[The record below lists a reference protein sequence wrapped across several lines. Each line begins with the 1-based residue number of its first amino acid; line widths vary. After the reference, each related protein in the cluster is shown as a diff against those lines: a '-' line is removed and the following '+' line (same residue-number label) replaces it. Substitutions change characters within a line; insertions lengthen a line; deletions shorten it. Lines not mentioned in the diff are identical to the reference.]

1 MFPLLR
7 SFILI
12 KYLLISGDHQM
23 TTEHSQNSTKM
34 SAEQSEMSKSKAA
47 DNLRPFKQIPIFVV
61 EDHND
66 VLQFVYRCLG
76 ARRIPFTA
84 NKMIHFDSHPDMTIP
99 KSLPIEHVRD
109 KDKLL
114 GALSIENWLMP
125 VAYAGHLE
133 QIIWMKPEW
142 ANQIDDGDFSFHIG
156 DSNGHI
162 RCDSSLEYFLSEGTY
177 QPSCNLNNQRQIKL
191 RVFTLN
197 ESLLNGQHSAARRCE
212 FLDCVDDANKHF
224 ILDIDLDFFSTAN
237 PFKKM
242 LHKNVYERLK
252 QLFKR
257 DFFEQ
262 RFDLSATED
271 ELSAF
276 TNERTNYLDALEMIF
291 RQLEENVDENNLEIP
306 NALQAHKSELLKLV
320 CDVKMYHSN
329 DDIAWMTIFDAG
341 CTFDSN
347 ELPHH
352 ISTEDEI
359 LKHVSIFKRFLQVFL
374 YAPSIITISRSSDDD
389 YCPIEQVDFIQQLVL
404 NAIYD
409 VYGDKV
415 NRKPILY
422 YKDEEWTV

>member
-1 MFPLLR
+1 MA
-7 SFILI
+7 
-12 KYLLISGDHQM
+12 
-23 TTEHSQNSTKM
+23 TEQQRDDTNMSSKCSKM
-34 SAEQSEMSKSKAA
+34 SKIKAT

-84 NKMIHFDSHPDMTIP
+84 NKILHFDSHPDMTIP
-99 KSLPIEHVRD
+99 KSMPAEYVRD
-109 KDKLL
+109 KEKLL
-114 GALSIENWLMP
+114 NALSIENWLMP
-125 VAYAGHLE
+125 VVYAGHLD
-133 QIIWMKPEW
+133 QLIWIKPEW
-142 ANQIDDGDFSFHIG
+142 ANQIDDGDFSFRIG
-156 DSNGHI
+156 DSGGNI

-177 QPSCNLNNQRQIKL
+177 QPRCELNNQRHIKL

-197 ESLLNGQHSAARRCE
+197 ESLLNGQNSEVRRCE
-212 FLDCVDDANKHF
+212 FLDCVDDANEHF

-237 PFKKM
+237 PFKKA
-242 LHKNVYERLK
+242 LHQNVYERLK

-257 DFFEQ
+257 DFFDH

-271 ELSAF
+271 ELNAF
-276 TNERTNYLDALEMIF
+276 TNERTNYLNSLEMIF
-291 RQLEENVDENNLEIP
+291 RQLEQNVDESDLEIP
-306 NALQAHKSELLKLV
+306 NALQGYKTEILKLV

-329 DDIAWMTIFDAG
+329 DIERGNIGWMTIFDAG

-359 LKHVSIFKRFLQVFL
+359 QKLISIFKRFLQVFL
-374 YAPSIITISRSSDDD
+374 YTPSIITISRSSDDD
-389 YCPIEQVDFIQQLVL
+389 YCPIEQVDFIQQLVFDT
-404 NAIYD
+404 IYE

-415 NRKPILY
+415 NQKPILY

>member
-1 MFPLLR
+1 MATKQQR
-7 SFILI
+7 DSTNIEAEC
-12 KYLLISGDHQM
+12 SG
-23 TTEHSQNSTKM
+23 
-34 SAEQSEMSKSKAA
+34 MSKNKAV

-84 NKMIHFDSHPDMTIP
+84 NKIIHFDSHPDMTIP
-99 KSLPIEHVRD
+99 KYMPAEYVRD
-109 KDKLL
+109 KEKLL
-114 GALSIENWLMP
+114 NALSIENWLMP
-125 VAYAGHLE
+125 VAYAGHFD
-133 QIIWMKPEW
+133 QMIWMKPEW
-142 ANQIDDGDFSFHIG
+142 ANQIDDGDFSFRIG
-156 DSNGHI
+156 DSGGHI

-177 QPSCNLNNQRQIKL
+177 QPRCNLNNQRQIKL

-197 ESLLNGQHSAARRCE
+197 ESLLNGQHSAARHCE
-212 FLDCVDDANKHF
+212 FLDCVDDANEHF

-257 DFFEQ
+257 HFFEEP
-262 RFDLSATED
+262 FDLMATED

-276 TNERTNYLDALEMIF
+276 TNERTNYLNALEMIF
-291 RQLEENVDENNLEIP
+291 RQLEQNVDGNDLEIP
-306 NALQAHKSELLKLV
+306 NTLQAHKSEILNLV
-320 CDVKMYHSN
+320 CDVEMYHTN
-329 DDIAWMTIFDAG
+329 DNIGWMTIFDAG

-359 LKHVSIFKRFLQVFL
+359 LKLIAIFKRFLQVFL
-374 YAPSIITISRSSDDD
+374 YTPSIITISRSSDDD

-404 NAIYD
+404 NVIYE
-409 VYGDKV
+409 VYGDKA
-415 NRKPILY
+415 NQKPILH